1 MGKKI
6 YVSGPRKN
14 AIYKGTKPSPA
25 TRRTCGAFI
34 LNKLLLKLFKHKFY
48 QLYLFNKH

>member
-14 AIYKGTKPSPA
+14 AIFRGTKPSPA

-34 LNKLLLKLFKHKFY
+34 LKNLLFKLLKHKFY
-48 QLYLFNKH
+48 DLYLFNKN

>member
-14 AIYKGTKPSPA
+14 AIFVRGPIPAA
-25 TRRTCGAFI
+25 TRRTTGAFI
-34 LNKLLLKLFKHKFY
+34 LKNLMLKLLKHKFY
-48 QLYLFNKH
+48 DLYLFKK